1 MSPRRKVIKK
11 GDPEPLEAADIEIGA
26 AAKAKEIRFH
36 EKPEVDVDVH
46 GETRERDRRADVET
60 ASGSVRENL
69 PEEVEPGVTYR
80 NVKIGWQA
88 AARIRDPAEEEPDEK
103 D

>member
-1 MSPRRKVIKK
+1 MSPRRKQVRK
-11 GDPEPLEAADIEIGA
+11 GDPERLEGADIEIGA

-46 GETRERDRRADVET
+46 GETRERDRSAEVET

-80 NVKIGWQA
+80 DVKIGWRA
-88 AARIRDPAEEEPDEK
+88 EARIRDPAEEERDEE
-103 D
+103 